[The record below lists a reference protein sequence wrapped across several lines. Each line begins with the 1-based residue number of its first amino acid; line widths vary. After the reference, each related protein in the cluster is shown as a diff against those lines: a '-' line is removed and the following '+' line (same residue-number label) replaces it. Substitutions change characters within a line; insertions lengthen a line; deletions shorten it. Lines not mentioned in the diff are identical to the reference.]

1 MDVELYSPKER
12 ERESLSSRSRNVV
25 ISPELNNSILL
36 FFVLIVRRE
45 VCLLFIV
52 YLDLIFCLFTL
63 VDD

>member
-1 MDVELYSPKER
+1 MDVELYSSKER
-12 ERESLSSRSRNVV
+12 ERESRSSRSKNVV
-25 ISPELNNSILL
+25 ISPKLNNSILI

-52 YLDLIFCLFTL
+52 YLDLICCLFTL